1 MAIAEKLQKTLDN
14 TGTPYV
20 HTVHEP
26 VYTARQ
32 VARAEEIRPH
42 QCAKAIVFFGDTGF
56 GMLVLPA
63 DSYVDFAE
71 LAFELGLSNVRL
83 ATEAELIALFPDSE
97 VGAMP
102 PFGNLYGLPVY
113 VDASLAQEDVIAFN
127 AGTHRDAVYMRFED
141 FDKLAEPRIT
151 YFSRP

>member
-1 MAIAEKLQKTLDN
+1 MAIAAKLQTVLDN
-14 TGTPYV
+14 SGTQYV

-26 VYTARQ
+26 AYTARQ
-32 VARAEEIRPH
+32 VARAEDIRPH
-42 QCAKAIVFFGDTGF
+42 QCAKAIVFQGDTGY

-63 DSYVDFAE
+63 DSYVDFQD
-71 LAFELGLSNVRL
+71 LAYELGLTNVRL
-83 ATEAELIALFPDSE
+83 ATEAELMTLFPDSE

-113 VDASLAQEDVIAFN
+113 VDASLAEEDVIAFN
-127 AGTHRDAVYMRFED
+127 AGTHRDAVYMRFAD
-141 FDKLAEPRIT
+141 FDKLVDPRIT